1 MLNALLKCLK
11 TNGDCRKD
19 KEAKPNKEK
28 KETSLRVYEIQ
39 RIYEYGMYRFPK
51 GLTDMG
57 EYMQATEYE
66 DQDGN
71 RLYVGDVVRVHK
83 GDRGSE
89 DAYSIV
95 VRDGFSDTFVMG
107 FASSPIEKMDITK
120 VHNENTILKTYIERD
135 FIISDSYAV
144 NLIKRRLK
152 SLKEYAKLL
161 GDDTD
166 NALKEDMKRSIKVKT

>member
-107 FASSPIEKMDITK
+107 FASSPLEKVDITK
-120 VHNENTILKTYIERD
+120 VHNENTI
-135 FIISDSYAV
+135 
-144 NLIKRRLK
+144 LK